1 MPKPSHQYNCT
12 SCALWY
18 TTQKDALNPLRIE
31 TLKTA
36 GTLTISTSM
45 CYSMCGQ
52 YCIFHLESLDNWQP
66 AAYRSKCKFTLTSV
80 LYLLDVNVSLSFP
93 IFVHPS
99 PDVTKSEFHD

>member
-1 MPKPSHQYNCT
+1 MPKTSHQYNCA

-18 TTQKDALNPLRIE
+18 TNQKDALNPSAIE

-45 CYSMCGQ
+45 CYSLCEQ
-52 YCIFHLESLDNWQP
+52 FCVFHVDNLENWQP

-80 LYLLDVNVSLSFP
+80 TYLLDINGPLYFP
-93 IFVHPS
+93 VFVPPS
-99 PDVTKSEFHD
+99 HI